1 MIAPPIR
8 PNPSLA
14 SLPEEVRF
22 NILLFLGNDSM
33 RSLERAV
40 KLRNKAKED
49 FLRAHNINKRLTKI
63 HSKYLLKFL
72 DHGDVEESLV
82 LERQMEKSRR
92 RDLLTRLMS
101 LDTDTLDGL
110 FLLFPRLL
118 FFESCRLHAQSIPDS
133 LFSESFE

>member
-1 MIAPPIR
+1 MGQSAVIAPPVK

-14 SLPEEVRF
+14 SLPEEVRM

-33 RSLERAV
+33 KSLERAV
-40 KLRNKAKED
+40 KLRNKAKKD
-49 FLRAHNINKRLTKI
+49 FLRAHDINRRLTKM

-101 LDTDTLDGL
+101 LDTDTL
-110 FLLFPRLL
+110 
-118 FFESCRLHAQSIPDS
+118 ESALSTLNVSTLNRSS
-133 LFSESFE
+133 SR